1 MQTLGFEEYQEPLKI
16 YLQKF
21 REAEVGVLDIIKTSY
36 FSSMIL
42 QMSVSNALADD
53 ETG

>member
-21 REAEVGVLDIIKTSY
+21 REGEVGFRVLGCPGHCS
-36 FSSMIL
+36 
-42 QMSVSNALADD
+42 
-53 ETG
+53 